1 MTAYINIDTRSDMI
15 KINGIEANILNEET
29 EKINSTPSINEILDR
44 MENNF
49 VARNSIS
56 KNTPAQNVNIQNF
69 VAEQNQSENNF
80 EDSNLIWTLL
90 PMLIGG
96 KQKLDANFLIQQII
110 KKSNNPT
117 LSKILQILPKL
128 TSSQKSKDENKK
140 VEKEEVKIDS
150 LVRTDEVQND
160 IVEEKE
166 DNTNQN

>member
-1 MTAYINIDTRSDMI
+1 MI

-140 VEKEEVKIDS
+140 EEKEEVKIDS